1 MPTEDE
7 LHARKSVAI
16 FGTFDVRNYGDLLFP
31 LVAQFRL
38 QGHGVDVEAFSPRG
52 DSPGWQDAADCLP
65 LPKTFEQASRHS
77 AFLVGGGNI
86 IHRKAAN
93 LEEYSGAMND
103 WAYSG
108 IWGGAAVLAA
118 IANRPILWN
127 APGVQRAFADQET
140 ADIVRPAIRA
150 CDYVS
155 VRDEQ
160 SRTWWNA
167 PEDVEV
173 NVVPDTAVE
182 IARMWP
188 KASLRGHHQRLFERK
203 SVGAETSYVV
213 VHVKRRSVAPGQE
226 QALASAI
233 DSYAAASGLT
243 PLLLA
248 IGPCHGDDA
257 MVRQLGQLL
266 KAPHILVDEPLGL
279 REMAAAIA
287 FSQGYIG
294 CSLHGYITAAAY
306 RVPARL
312 VAIPN
317 MPKHAGFL
325 LHVNRSQ
332 DLRTSWPDALSRQI
346 VDTRRST
353 VPLRVFKK
361 LDEHWARVTRLI
373 HEPLKGGY
381 ERRTRFLRTFVQNG
395 LSSGGWEWASDG
407 FLVSRN

>member
-1 MPTEDE
+1 MPAENE
-7 LHARKSVAI
+7 LDDRKSVGI

-31 LVAQFRL
+31 LIAQFRL
-38 QGHGVDVEAFSPRG
+38 QEHGIDIEAYSPRG
-52 DSPGWQDAADCLP
+52 GSTGWQDTADCSP
-65 LPKTFEQASRHS
+65 LPRTLEPAARHS
-77 AFLVGGGNI
+77 AFIVGGGNI

-93 LEEYSGAMND
+93 LDEYPDAMND

-118 IANRPILWN
+118 VANRPILWN
-127 APGVQRAFADQET
+127 APGLQRAFTDKDMAEM
-140 ADIVRPAIRA
+140 VRPAIRA

-160 SRTWWNA
+160 SRIWLNA

-173 NVVPDTAVE
+173 NVVPDTAVD

-188 KASLRGHHQRLFERK
+188 KASLKGHHQRLFERK
-203 SVGAETSYVV
+203 GVGQENPYAVF
-213 VHVKRRSVAPGQE
+213 HVKRRSVAPGEE
-226 QALASAI
+226 QSLASAI
-233 DSYAAASGLT
+233 DSYAVASGLT

-257 MVRQLGQLL
+257 MARQLGGLL
-266 KAPHILVDEPLGL
+266 KSPHILADEPLGL
-279 REMAAAIA
+279 REMAATIA

-294 CSLHGYITAAAY
+294 CSLHGYITATAY

-312 VAIPN
+312 VASPN

-325 LHVNRSQ
+325 THVDRSQ
-332 DLRTSWPDALSRQI
+332 DLRTSWQEALGEAIQAREAP
-346 VDTRRST
+346 
-353 VPLRVFKK
+353 VPPQVFEK
-361 LDEHWARVTRLI
+361 LDEHWVRITRSI
-373 HEPLKGGY
+373 HEPVKGGY

-395 LSSGGWEWASDG
+395 LSAGGWDWAG
-407 FLVSRN
+407 AGLLPTQT